1 MYEPHLFNE
10 YIKVLDAFIDF
21 AKKDMLDNVRG
32 NLCYPYKHCKNEKKY
47 RTYNVLMSH
56 LIKHGFMEDYQCW
69 NKHEEEGL
77 NEPKMWDSYIER
89 EVHTSVEE
97 DHNDVNKADILG
109 FTDDDIKFQV
119 HNIEEML
126 HNIKRHG
133 DDDQYNNGEHAK
145 YKKMIKDSKKSF
157 YHGCVTQYMRLFAMV
172 KLFQLKVSNG

>member
-32 NLCYPYKHCKNEKKY
+32 NLCYPYKYCKNEKKY

-109 FTDDDIKFQV
+109 FTDDDIKF
-119 HNIEEML
+119 
-126 HNIKRHG
+126 
-133 DDDQYNNGEHAK
+133 
-145 YKKMIKDSKKSF
+145 
-157 YHGCVTQYMRLFAMV
+157 
-172 KLFQLKVSNG
+172 